1 MMKRTAA
8 WILAAALL
16 AAMLPACAE
25 NWYCPQCGRLNDGNF
40 CPYDGTANPLRTSD
54 EDPYEQDPFWYVYS
68 EYAYMPA
75 VLNSRL
81 STRTGPGTQYD
92 EPGSF
97 LKAGSEVTVL
107 SKAYDTRNEIWWL
120 QVSFREAGREYWAY
134 TGLKR
139 FTGLNIDYI
148 PEEEIIGTC
157 YVSGRITGY
166 YGPDTAYEPIKR
178 AVPAGV
184 QCTVYGYVYREEGD
198 FLQIEFYDDGI
209 RCWRRAWV
217 PEWAVDDYYM
227 YNL

>member
-120 QVSFREAGREYWAY
+120 QVSFREAGREKA
-134 TGLKR
+134 GPQR
-139 FTGLNIDYI
+139 NRRENGRG
-148 PEEEIIGTC
+148 EESLE
-157 YVSGRITGY
+157 GRGE
-166 YGPDTAYEPIKR
+166 GNACRRKDESHQ
-178 AVPAGV
+178 G
-184 QCTVYGYVYREEGD
+184 RES
-198 FLQIEFYDDGI
+198 L
-209 RCWRRAWV
+209 R
-217 PEWAVDDYYM
+217 P
-227 YNL
+227 